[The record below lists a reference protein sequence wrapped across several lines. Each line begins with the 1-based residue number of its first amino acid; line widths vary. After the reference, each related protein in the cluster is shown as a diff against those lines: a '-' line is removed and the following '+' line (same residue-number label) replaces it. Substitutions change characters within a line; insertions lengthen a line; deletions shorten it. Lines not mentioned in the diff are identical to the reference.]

1 MNDQRR
7 IAAIVGVLFIAGTVA
22 GILSVVVTAGLLD
35 TPIDLKEVASD
46 ASRVQLGALFLLVMG
61 LALAVIPVV
70 IFPVLRRYN
79 QTLAIGYVVFRGAL
93 ETFATMAMVTCWLLV
108 AEVAQ
113 QHANADAVAASQVAG
128 DSLMNASDAMGAVSA
143 IVFSLGAMMLYYVF
157 YTARLIPR
165 WISGWGVV
173 AAVAYLVGGLAT
185 VFGEGSDL
193 WYMLMLPQE
202 MVMAVWLIVK
212 GFDTASMAAGDRLSP
227 GSAAP

>member
-1 MNDQRR
+1 
-7 IAAIVGVLFIAGTVA
+7 
-22 GILSVVVTAGLLD
+22 
-35 TPIDLKEVASD
+35 
-46 ASRVQLGALFLLVMG
+46 
-61 LALAVIPVV
+61 
-70 IFPVLRRYN
+70 
-79 QTLAIGYVVFRGAL
+79 
-93 ETFATMAMVTCWLLV
+93 
-108 AEVAQ
+108 
-113 QHANADAVAASQVAG
+113 
-128 DSLMNASDAMGAVSA
+128 MNASDAMGAVSA

-173 AAVAYLVGGLAT
+173 AAIAYLVGGLAT